1 MGHRDVF
8 SYHECA
14 DCRTIN
20 LADELTAADLA
31 RYYGPGYYSFGP
43 DHLSALRRF
52 AVDQRDR
59 AMAGLFTPIGG
70 ILARI
75 KPDPELALMRSH
87 GLPRDARIL
96 DVGCGAGQLL
106 DRLAKLGYT
115 DLLGIDPFISK
126 DTHSKGGVPILRRHI
141 ADIDGAYDLVM
152 FNHSLEHMSAPRD
165 ALFEA
170 RRLLATGGRC
180 VVRAPTVCSA
190 AWEEYGVDW
199 VQFDAPRHAF
209 LPSRDGM
216 RIAGSAAGMWFDRSV
231 DDSSAF
237 QFWGSEQ
244 YRRDIPLS
252 NPQIFTGM
260 FNKA

>member
-1 MGHRDVF
+1 M
-8 SYHECA
+8 
-14 DCRTIN
+14 
-20 LADELTAADLA
+20 
-31 RYYGPGYYSFGP
+31 
-43 DHLSALRRF
+43 
-52 AVDQRDR
+52 
-59 AMAGLFTPIGG
+59 
-70 ILARI
+70 
-75 KPDPELALMRSH
+75 
-87 GLPRDARIL
+87 
-96 DVGCGAGQLL
+96 
-106 DRLAKLGYT
+106 
-115 DLLGIDPFISK
+115 
-126 DTHSKGGVPILRRHI
+126 PILRRHI

-260 FNKA
+260 FNKAQISAYARRTAALNAQSRGDQSAFIFRPDPPDNQAR

>member
-20 LADELTAADLA
+20 LADELIASDLA

-126 DTHSKGGVPILRRHI
+126 DTHSREGCRSC
-141 ADIDGAYDLVM
+141 GAI
-152 FNHSLEHMSAPRD
+152 SQIST
-165 ALFEA
+165 A
-170 RRLLATGGRC
+170 RT
-180 VVRAPTVCSA
+180 T
-190 AWEEYGVDW
+190 W
-199 VQFDAPRHAF
+199 
-209 LPSRDGM
+209 
-216 RIAGSAAGMWFDRSV
+216 
-231 DDSSAF
+231 
-237 QFWGSEQ
+237 
-244 YRRDIPLS
+244 
-252 NPQIFTGM
+252 
-260 FNKA
+260 